1 MEEIKA
7 HHRKIA
13 CEICKNR
20 LMSVYVR
27 GKSFRSLEN
36 YFWCENCKKIYKIG
50 EKNEG
55 E

>member
-20 LMSVYVR
+20 LMSVYIR
-27 GKSFRSLEN
+27 GKSFRSLEDF
-36 YFWCENCKKIYKIG
+36 YYCEICKKIYKIG
-50 EKNEG
+50 EKDER